1 MSYMQRKSRSL
12 RLIRWAGGA
21 LAAVTLVALTGC
33 DEGDFGRYGGF
44 FGGGFGGGD
53 DTAGTVFAIALA
65 VADLVVLIINAF
77 D

>member
-1 MSYMQRKSRSL
+1 MKTTHRKRGTA
-12 RLIRWAGGA
+12 RLARWAGGA
-21 LAAVTLVALTGC
+21 LAAVTLIALTGC